1 MIIENEIIME
11 SRNRLKW
18 CVHRLFG
25 KSSYG
30 QIVIEIAAS
39 HAIGP
44 NVIVKFAFSALLC
57 EQMA

>member
-1 MIIENEIIME
+1 MVCAQAFE
-11 SRNRLKW
+11 
-18 CVHRLFG
+18 

-44 NVIVKFAFSALLC
+44 NAIVKLPFSALLC

>member
-1 MIIENEIIME
+1 MVCAQAFE
-11 SRNRLKW
+11 
-18 CVHRLFG
+18 

-44 NVIVKFAFSALLC
+44 NVIVKLLLVPC
-57 EQMA
+57 SVSKWPKHSSMEEF

>member
-1 MIIENEIIME
+1 MV
-11 SRNRLKW
+11 
-18 CVHRLFG
+18 CVQAFE

-44 NVIVKFAFSALLC
+44 NVIVKLLLVPC
-57 EQMA
+57 SVSKWPKHSSMEEFKNENG